1 MHKNLKQETTL
12 NAITSSGMLMRLLAT
27 RPSGLTTIEAAKR
40 ASLVADSNRMAS
52 VVRDGF
58 LREIGVDQIVAGDI
72 LVLDAAEK
80 TPVAVA
86 TIDKEMAVIKA
97 GTVVKTGT
105 RGVVLNETL
114 SPKDDI
120 VKVRLG
126 NAFLMAVA
134 ALVSFLAVLAVNEFA
149 FAGVTIGLA
158 VCTAVMMMRVTKSGQ
173 FKNLL
178 VFVSIGQLRMRLLV
192 NLHRLMTHL
201 RVEPVWTDVQRFLVH
216 AGNAEIPQPVLA

>member
-114 SPKDDI
+114 SPKDDV

-134 ALVSFLAVLAVNEFA
+134 ALVSFLAVNEFA

>member
-40 ASLVADSNRMAS
+40 ASLVADSNQMAS

-72 LVLDAAEK
+72 LVLDATEK
-80 TPVAVA
+80 APVAVA

-120 VKVRLG
+120 AKVRLG

-134 ALVSFLAVLAVNEFA
+134 ALVSFFAVLAVNEFA
-149 FAGVTIGLA
+149 FVGVTIGLA
-158 VCTAVMMMRVTKSGQ
+158 ICTAVMMRVTKTGQ

-201 RVEPVWTDVQRFLVH
+201 RVEPVWADVQRFLVH